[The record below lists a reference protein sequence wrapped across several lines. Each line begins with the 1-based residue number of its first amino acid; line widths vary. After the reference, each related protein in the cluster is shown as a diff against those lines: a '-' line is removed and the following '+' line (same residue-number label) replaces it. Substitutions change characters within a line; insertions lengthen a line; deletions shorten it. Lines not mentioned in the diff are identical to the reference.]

1 MVATPVPSRPPPAL
15 TPASLPSAID
25 PAECLSQARQA
36 AARNEWRQAG
46 SLAQTALQNGL
57 SKDLQPEAQAILLET
72 SVRIGDYRGARLR
85 LQELDPP
92 VRQGLI
98 AEQLQRAGQAAQSR
112 NYQDAILRARLVVEI
127 EPANTTARELLAESY
142 LATDQGQLAMK
153 ELEKLPESGA
163 RLKELRA
170 QVEAQNKDAS
180 LMLAR
185 RQLEL
190 ASTQARQ
197 GQWSQAGIS
206 ARKAGQAFVRLG
218 PYPSERARALAIEAQ
233 AAAHRREWTEAARL
247 MQSALELKQR
257 PEYAK
262 LLAEY
267 QEQDRYTISREEIVD
282 VDHFA
287 FPPARTG
294 GKVRSQLTLLGARP
308 DNPIAFGNEHVYTDS
323 SATFTA
329 TGGPALLTLSV
340 TLRTGPFWKLTFS
353 GPGRSDLKPGLYES
367 ASSDEPDAAGVD
379 ISGLGRGASHYRGKF
394 LIHEIA
400 FDPAGELKRFA
411 ADFVVSPDGHA
422 PYFGQI
428 RYRSSYR

>member
-1 MVATPVPSRPPPAL
+1 M
-15 TPASLPSAID
+15 TPASLPSQVD
-25 PAECLSQARQA
+25 PAEMLSQARQA
-36 AARNEWRQAG
+36 AARNEWRLAG
-46 SLAQTALQNGL
+46 SLAQTAMQHGL

-85 LQELDPP
+85 LQELPPP
-92 VRQGLI
+92 VRAGLI
-98 AEQLQRAGQAAQSR
+98 AEQLERAAQAAQSR
-112 NYQDAILRARLVVEI
+112 NHQDTILRARLVVEI

-170 QVEAQNKDAS
+170 QVEAQGKDAS

-185 RQLEL
+185 RQLTL

-197 GQWSQAGIS
+197 GQWNQAGIS

-233 AAAHRREWTEAARL
+233 AAAHRHEWTEAARL
-247 MQSALELKQR
+247 MQSAVDLKQR
-257 PEYAK
+257 PEYEK

-267 QEQDRYTISREEIVD
+267 QEQDRWTISREEIVD
-282 VDHFA
+282 VESFV
-287 FPPARTG
+287 FPPPRTG
-294 GKVRSQLTLLGARP
+294 GSAQDRLTLLGARP
-308 DNPIAFGNEHVYTDS
+308 DNPIALGNKHVYTDR

-329 TGGPALLTLSV
+329 TGSPSLLTLSV

-353 GPGRSDLKPGLYES
+353 GPKRAALKPGMYES
-367 ASSDEPDAAGVD
+367 ASSDDPDAAGVD

-400 FDPAGELKRFA
+400 FEPGGELKRFA

-428 RYRSSYR
+428 RYRSKYL